1 MALEPRNVSDVRPRT
16 GRKAVL
22 ASLVVLFASASACG
36 RTTRP
41 AEAQEPPRYGGTAV
55 VAGPADLDDM
65 NPLVASE
72 SWATQVLRY
81 ALFMPLIR
89 YDAQLGYEPYL
100 ARSWELTGDTGVV
113 FHLRHDVRWHDG
125 EPTTAYDVAFT
136 YERARNPATG
146 FPNSEY
152 FEYWRGV
159 QVLDSFT
166 VRFRFQPH
174 AEPLAGLPFTP
185 IAPKHLLDTIPPERL
200 RQAAFNRAPVGNGP
214 FRYVSHRAN
223 DRWVFEANP
232 DFPKDLGGRPYLDRF
247 VWRVVPENLAQVAEI
262 QAGDVDVALTPPMD
276 AVRRASAARGVHLV
290 EYALRRYAFIGWNG
304 RRPPLNDA
312 RVRRALTLAINR
324 QAMVDAF
331 RAGFGQV
338 AVGPV
343 MPWHWAFDRDLPPL
357 PFDPDSARALLAA
370 AGYRDRNGD
379 GVVEDAAG
387 KPFQI
392 ELKVVAKN
400 SVNRDVAEL
409 IRANLEAVGVH
420 VIVQPVEGTTLISD
434 VTSPDRRFDA
444 FVFAWDGDFRLSLR
458 NQFHS
463 AEIDGPYQFAGYRN
477 AEVDS
482 LLDVA
487 NRITDRREAL
497 PVWYRLQ
504 RILRDEQPWT
514 FLYYAP
520 QVLLV
525 RDRLQ
530 GAVMDGRGA
539 LVNLARWWLA
549 GGQD

>member
-1 MALEPRNVSDVRPRT
+1 MPFERRNDSEVRPS
-16 GRKAVL
+16 GRL
-22 ASLVVLFASASACG
+22 VLFACVALLAAQASACG
-36 RTTRP
+36 RSTER
-41 AEAQEPPRYGGTAV
+41 AEAHEPPRYGGTVV
-55 VAGPADLDDM
+55 VAGPTDLDDM

-72 SWATQVLRY
+72 TWATQVLRF

-89 YDAQLGYEPYL
+89 YDAHLGYEPYL
-100 ARSWELTGDTGVV
+100 AQSWEMTGDTGVV
-113 FHLRHDVRWHDG
+113 FHLRHDVRWQDG

-136 YERARNPATG
+136 YERAKDPATA

-166 VRFRFQPH
+166 VRFRFEPH

-185 IAPKHLLDTIPPERL
+185 IAPKHLLDTIPPSRL
-200 RQAAFNRAPVGNGP
+200 RQAAFNLAPVGNGP
-214 FRYVSHRAN
+214 FRYVSHRTN
-223 DRWVFEANP
+223 DRWIFEANP

-247 VWRVVPENLAQVAEI
+247 VWRDVPENVAQVAEI
-262 QAGDVDVALTPPMD
+262 EAGDVDVALTPPMD
-276 AVRRASAARGVHLV
+276 VVRKASEARGVHLV
-290 EYALRRYAFIGWNG
+290 QYPSRNYAFVGWNG

-312 RVRRALTLAINR
+312 RVRRALTMAINR
-324 QAMVDAF
+324 KAMVDGF
-331 RAGFGQV
+331 RDGFGQV

-343 MPWHWAFDRDLPPL
+343 LPWHWAFDPDLPPL

-370 AGYRDRNGD
+370 AGYRDRDGD
-379 GVVEDAAG
+379 GVVENAAG
-387 KPFQI
+387 QPFRI
-392 ELKVVAKN
+392 ELKVVANN

-409 IRANLEAVGVH
+409 IRANLAAVGVR
-420 VIVQPVEGTTLISD
+420 VVPQPVEGTTLIGD

-444 FVFAWDGDFRLSLR
+444 FVFGWDGDFRLNLR

-463 AEIDGPYQFAGYRN
+463 AEITGPYQFASYRN
-477 AEVDS
+477 PEVDS
-482 LLDVA
+482 LLDAA
-487 NRITDRREAL
+487 NRITDRKKAL
-497 PVWYRLQ
+497 PLWHRLQ

-530 GAVMDGRGA
+530 GAIMDGRGA
-539 LVNLARWWLA
+539 LVDLPQWWVA
-549 GGQD
+549 GDRN